1 MIPAVFLAVMLTLA
15 PPAMAQNSKLPRDY
29 NACVQALLFSLTK
42 EARQDYDAICRDQ
55 HPGTAPPKL
64 EPDPEPEEEPE
75 PEPEKTVQASEPLD
89 AGKPAEPPKPTK
101 RGTAEAPVDLELLHL
116 RKIQKDIGCSEK
128 ACTGPVTN
136 GNGGWTVTQLTFA
149 LVPLTPENFNPVVA
163 GSYIPPPGTKIYPV
177 DITLRPIQRRN
188 VSFTAELLSTPL
200 YAAIIIAGK
209 GYEN

>member
-1 MIPAVFLAVMLTLA
+1 M
-15 PPAMAQNSKLPRDY
+15 PRDY
-29 NACVQALLFSLTK
+29 DSCVHALLFSLTK

-75 PEPEKTVQASEPLD
+75 PEPVKATETD
-89 AGKPAEPPKPTK
+89 KPPEAVEPPKPTK

-116 RKIQKDIGCSEK
+116 RKIEKDIACSEK

-149 LVPLTPENFNPVVA
+149 LVPLTAENFNPVVA
-163 GSYIPPPGTKIYPV
+163 GSYVPPPGTKIYPV
-177 DITLRPIQRRN
+177 DIALRPIQRRN
-188 VSFTAELLSTPL
+188 ATFAVELLANPL
-200 YAAIIIAGK
+200 YAVIIVSGK
-209 GYEN
+209 GCEN

>member
-1 MIPAVFLAVMLTLA
+1 MIPASVFAIMLALTW
-15 PPAMAQNSKLPRDY
+15 PAVAQNSKMPRDY

-42 EARQDYDAICRDQ
+42 EATQNYDAICRDQ

-64 EPDPEPEEEPE
+64 EPDPEPEEPE
-75 PEPEKTVQASEPLD
+75 PEPEKAAETSQPLD

-101 RGTAEAPVDLELLHL
+101 RGTAEAPVDLELVHL

-136 GNGGWTVTQLTFA
+136 GNGGWAVTQLTFA

-163 GSYIPPPGTKIYPV
+163 GSHIPPPGTKIYPV
-177 DITLRPIQRRN
+177 DITLNPIQRRN
-188 VSFTAELLSTPL
+188 VSFVAELLSTPL
-200 YAAIIIAGK
+200 YAVIIIAGK
-209 GYEN
+209 GYEK